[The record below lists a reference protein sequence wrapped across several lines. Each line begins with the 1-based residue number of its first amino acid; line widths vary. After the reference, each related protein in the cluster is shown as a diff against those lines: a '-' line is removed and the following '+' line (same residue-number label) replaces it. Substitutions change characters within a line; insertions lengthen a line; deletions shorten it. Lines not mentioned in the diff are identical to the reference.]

1 MDRRTLLLSSLGLA
15 VTPPP
20 QGVNLSLLAVQ
31 DLGTGVAGTPS
42 VDAAFDAWREGFI
55 AKAVAKGLPEDRV
68 RAELGPLTPDA
79 HVIALDH
86 RQPELTKPI
95 SSYLATATSASNI
108 AKGQANLAAQQQAIV
123 AISDQSGVPGEI
135 MVAVWGMESAYGA
148 VQGSDD
154 VLRSM
159 ATLAA
164 DGRRRT
170 LYESELIAAL
180 RILVSG
186 EASRG
191 QMRGSWAG
199 AMGQTQFMP
208 SDYLAFAVDG
218 DHDGKRDIWGSA
230 VDALASTANFLA
242 RKAAWRREGAVQ
254 VEVVVPR
261 DKGFDYSLTEGP
273 MKPVAEWQAMGITA
287 PMGIPDPATHGDVAG
302 LIMPMGWQG
311 PGFLIYPNHM
321 AIRAYNNSTAYA
333 LGVGLLASRIAG
345 GGPLVQ
351 PWPDDQPLT
360 LADRMAAQQ
369 ALAALGF
376 DPGGADGVIGTGT
389 RKAARAWQV
398 ARGLPADGYLSFDL
412 IQRLKA
418 EAGIVQPAPTTAS
431 GAA

>member
-1 MDRRTLLLSSLGLA
+1 MRAAIPCGGEARYCLGMDRRTLLLSSLGLA

-20 QGVNLSLLAVQ
+20 QGVNLSLLASQ

-164 DGRRRT
+164 DGRRR
-170 LYESELIAAL
+170 AL
-180 RILVSG
+180 
-186 EASRG
+186 
-191 QMRGSWAG
+191 
-199 AMGQTQFMP
+199 
-208 SDYLAFAVDG
+208 
-218 DHDGKRDIWGSA
+218 
-230 VDALASTANFLA
+230 
-242 RKAAWRREGAVQ
+242 
-254 VEVVVPR
+254 
-261 DKGFDYSLTEGP
+261 
-273 MKPVAEWQAMGITA
+273 
-287 PMGIPDPATHGDVAG
+287 
-302 LIMPMGWQG
+302 
-311 PGFLIYPNHM
+311 
-321 AIRAYNNSTAYA
+321 
-333 LGVGLLASRIAG
+333 
-345 GGPLVQ
+345 
-351 PWPDDQPLT
+351 
-360 LADRMAAQQ
+360 
-369 ALAALGF
+369 
-376 DPGGADGVIGTGT
+376 
-389 RKAARAWQV
+389 
-398 ARGLPADGYLSFDL
+398 
-412 IQRLKA
+412 
-418 EAGIVQPAPTTAS
+418 
-431 GAA
+431 